1 MTKLNKGILGSL
13 LGSMNPN
20 ERRLLL
26 IMGLLQNAAIP
37 TKGETSIREA
47 IKDRKRR
54 RYEDMEAADE
64 LKVRKVL
71 IQLSKRSNNE
81 IVNAVSKMNSLGLTK
96 QQMLD
101 AVQGLKSRMKKVSES
116 AISEVTNKPD
126 PQQFAV
132 MTCDSCD
139 FTIDAT
145 KDIEECDMVCP
156 RCGGDMIGITRDKF
170 HEKSVEEGFNDGTEL
185 FNPAEDEKGSTPK
198 IDRDAG
204 MS

>member
-1 MTKLNKGILGSL
+1 MVKLSKGILGSL
-13 LGSMNPN
+13 LGAMNPN

-26 IMGLLQNAAIP
+26 IMGLLQNASTP
-37 TKGETSIREA
+37 TSGETSIRQT
-47 IKDRKRR
+47 IRDRKRR

-64 LKVRKVL
+64 LKVRKAL
-71 IQLSKRSNNE
+71 IQMSKRSNNE
-81 IVNAVSKMNSLGLTK
+81 IVEAVSKMNSLGLTK

-101 AVQGLKSRMKKVSES
+101 AVQSLKKRMRKVAEPALS
-116 AISEVTNKPD
+116 AVTNKPD

-145 KDIEECDMVCP
+145 KDIEECEMVCP
-156 RCGGDMIGITRDKF
+156 RCGGEMIGITRDQF
-170 HEKSVEEGFNDGTEL
+170 HTKSVEEGFNDGTEL
-185 FNPAEDEKGSTPK
+185 FDPAEDDKGKTPK

-204 MS
+204 M